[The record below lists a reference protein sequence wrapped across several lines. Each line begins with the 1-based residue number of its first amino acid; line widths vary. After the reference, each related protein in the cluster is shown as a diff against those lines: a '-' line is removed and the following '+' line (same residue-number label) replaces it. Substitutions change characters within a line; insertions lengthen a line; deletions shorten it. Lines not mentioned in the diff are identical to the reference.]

1 MYNGIEFNDIK
12 AFVDLAAKNTPKEE
26 LSYDSFENTLKM
38 MFPSFEEESGENLRD
53 VWDFFVEQYFENHKE
68 IDIVKIGENKAKIQT
83 PEDAGSSWKIYENK
97 LVENQWTAESIND
110 LRESSKLIVSY
121 LSPDIKSN
129 GTTKG
134 LVIGNVQSGKT
145 ANMAGVISLAA
156 DYGYNFFIVLSGT
169 IENLRKQTSNRL
181 FNDLNGSGNLNW
193 QIVERPSVRN
203 STAQDNISNFLL
215 SENDRSRYLTVCLK
229 NKARLEQLKRW
240 LFSDANKAKQLKIL
254 IIDDE
259 ADQASVN
266 TNDIELG
273 ERTAINR
280 LITELVNSQKVK
292 AMNYIAYTATP
303 YANILNETSLD
314 SLYPKDFIV
323 VLPQSPDYIG
333 PSEIFGNIE
342 PEEYPRIDIVKEIS
356 TEEAEQI
363 RNYQKNGELTTPPLE
378 LTKAIN
384 WFLISLACLRALN
397 YQKPISMLIHTSF
410 KTTDHK
416 FIADQVSNYL
426 QKIKTNASNFIDSL
440 EYFYKDEII
449 DFSRQ
454 KFIENM
460 PGYSSVEEI
469 PEYVEWDIVRSQLE
483 RMFRQ
488 EGKNYLSHVQISE
501 ENELRYHE
509 GIHIAIDNSEVSN
522 SEEHIRLVYPNK
534 KNMTKLAPGFIV
546 IGGNTLSRGLT
557 IEGLVSTYFLRTTNQ
572 ADTLLQMG
580 RWFGYK
586 KGYEIYPR
594 LWMEKVA
601 YQRFQFL
608 SQLNVELRE
617 DLAMYA
623 DSIHT
628 PLTLAPVIKNTPDSQ
643 WMRITS
649 QSKSQSM
656 TNAEFNFSGFRPQTV
671 YFKNDISILDHNL
684 NLTTE
689 FLNSLKKPEVYGDR
703 LVWHGIRSDEVEG
716 FLHQYQTIEE
726 ADVIPTFIPDLIKWL
741 KENNKLLSNWN
752 VVLSSI
758 GGDVPYAQESSLWD
772 IHGYSPRTIQRS
784 KLNSKSTKDIVS
796 IGTLRSPIDLVS
808 DVKLTQE
815 ERKAFILKDLFRIR
829 ENHNL
834 GATPLLVIYRI
845 DKDSKPQKNSKT
857 RSELMFSQDIIGL
870 QIVIPRFI
878 EINESDSSSFVTK
891 VSPIITNLGMDEM
904 EE

>member
-38 MFPSFEEESGENLRD
+38 MFSSFEEESDENLRD

-363 RNYQKNGELTTPPLE
+363 RNYQKNGELTTPP
-378 LTKAIN
+378 
-384 WFLISLACLRALN
+384 
-397 YQKPISMLIHTSF
+397 
-410 KTTDHK
+410 
-416 FIADQVSNYL
+416 
-426 QKIKTNASNFIDSL
+426 
-440 EYFYKDEII
+440 
-449 DFSRQ
+449 
-454 KFIENM
+454 
-460 PGYSSVEEI
+460 
-469 PEYVEWDIVRSQLE
+469 
-483 RMFRQ
+483 
-488 EGKNYLSHVQISE
+488 
-501 ENELRYHE
+501 
-509 GIHIAIDNSEVSN
+509 
-522 SEEHIRLVYPNK
+522 
-534 KNMTKLAPGFIV
+534 
-546 IGGNTLSRGLT
+546 
-557 IEGLVSTYFLRTTNQ
+557 
-572 ADTLLQMG
+572 
-580 RWFGYK
+580 
-586 KGYEIYPR
+586 
-594 LWMEKVA
+594 
-601 YQRFQFL
+601 
-608 SQLNVELRE
+608 
-617 DLAMYA
+617 
-623 DSIHT
+623 
-628 PLTLAPVIKNTPDSQ
+628 
-643 WMRITS
+643 
-649 QSKSQSM
+649 
-656 TNAEFNFSGFRPQTV
+656 
-671 YFKNDISILDHNL
+671 
-684 NLTTE
+684 
-689 FLNSLKKPEVYGDR
+689 
-703 LVWHGIRSDEVEG
+703 
-716 FLHQYQTIEE
+716 
-726 ADVIPTFIPDLIKWL
+726 
-741 KENNKLLSNWN
+741 
-752 VVLSSI
+752 
-758 GGDVPYAQESSLWD
+758 
-772 IHGYSPRTIQRS
+772 
-784 KLNSKSTKDIVS
+784 
-796 IGTLRSPIDLVS
+796 
-808 DVKLTQE
+808 
-815 ERKAFILKDLFRIR
+815 
-829 ENHNL
+829 
-834 GATPLLVIYRI
+834 
-845 DKDSKPQKNSKT
+845 
-857 RSELMFSQDIIGL
+857 
-870 QIVIPRFI
+870 
-878 EINESDSSSFVTK
+878 
-891 VSPIITNLGMDEM
+891 
-904 EE
+904 